1 MISLKNSK
9 QRTAIL
15 EYLAGTKEH
24 PTADTVYENLRKT
37 FPNISLGTVYRNLNL
52 LADMHEIIKITTKC
66 GGVRFDYDTSPHY
79 HVVCSNCD
87 RVEDLR
93 LDEKIV
99 KPFLEK
105 VNQSY
110 DGEIES
116 HAILF
121 YGKCKA
127 CKGNDNK

>member
-1 MISLKNSK
+1 MNALKSSR

-15 EYLAGTKEH
+15 EYLANTKEH
-24 PTADTVYENLRKT
+24 PTADTIYENLRKT

-52 LADMHEIIKITTKC
+52 LAEMHDIIKITTES

-79 HVVCSNCD
+79 HVVCSSCGK
-87 RVEDLR
+87 VEDLKIS
-93 LDEKIV
+93 EKAI

-110 DGEIES
+110 DGTIES
-116 HAILF
+116 HSILF
-121 YGKCKA
+121 YGKCKT
-127 CKGNDNK
+127 CSDKDHK